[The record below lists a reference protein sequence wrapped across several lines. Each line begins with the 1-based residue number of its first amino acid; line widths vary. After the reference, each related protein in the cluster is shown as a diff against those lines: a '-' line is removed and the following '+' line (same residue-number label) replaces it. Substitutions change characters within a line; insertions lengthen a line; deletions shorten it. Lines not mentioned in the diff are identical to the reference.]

1 MLELKNV
8 SFRYAK
14 NMPLVL
20 DNISL
25 TFDKGEFV
33 AITGRNGSGKTTITR
48 LLTGLEKPSSGRVLY
63 NGADVTKEEASDRS
77 RFIGYVFQQ
86 PDRQMFMPTVREEIA
101 FGPFHQGKRGEELEN
116 AIDRAMDD
124 TDTKSLENEYP
135 RTLSRGDQQRVAIAS
150 ALAMDTEYLVL
161 DEPTSGLDPL
171 MQAVFL
177 DLVRE
182 EKANGTTVFMSSHI
196 LSEVAD
202 VCSRV
207 VFIAHGKVVRD
218 VTSQQ
223 LEEESGKRV
232 RVVASGVL
240 TPPKNARYIDSGK
253 RGKYHELAF
262 VHHGSGPEL
271 QAWVAG
277 VKGLVDFYVADHS
290 LEDAITELYGK
301 ETTV

>member
-1 MLELKNV
+1 MTHMNTSVIWLEGVMKR
-8 SFRYAK
+8 F
-14 NMPLVL
+14 
-20 DNISL
+20 
-25 TFDKGEFV
+25 GGFV
-33 AITGRNGSGKTTITR
+33 AVSIDRLAVDSGEVVGFVGVNGAGKTTTISMLLGTIAANEGTVQLFGCPVTPSR
-48 LLTGLEKPSSGRVLY
+48 AHVLHKNIGYAAGDMELFDKLTGRQYLDFIRSAY
-63 NGADVTKEEASDRS
+63 GAEDKKREQSLCK
-77 RFIGYVFQQ
+77 RFE
-86 PDRQMFMPTVREEIA
+86 PEL
-101 FGPFHQGKRGEELEN
+101 GKV
-116 AIDRAMDD
+116 I
-124 TDTKSLENEYP
+124 
-135 RTLSRGDQQRVAIAS
+135 RTLSRGNKQKIALVAAFMTRPK
-150 ALAMDTEYLVL
+150 LVVL